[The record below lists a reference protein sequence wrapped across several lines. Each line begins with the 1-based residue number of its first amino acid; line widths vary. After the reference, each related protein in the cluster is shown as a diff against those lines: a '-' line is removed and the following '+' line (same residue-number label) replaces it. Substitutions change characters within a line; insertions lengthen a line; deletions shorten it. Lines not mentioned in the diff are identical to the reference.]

1 MPKVFHKHKLLL
13 DEHMPD
19 RSAFPKLN
27 ELFDVKHIAF
37 DLNRAGAKDPAVY
50 TVATGAKRILL
61 TRNEADFRPLI
72 QPGDPGII
80 GMPPHLRNDQID
92 SRLTAFLKRHSPNY
106 FAGKYIA
113 LGREEI

>member
-1 MPKVFHKHKLLL
+1 MPKAFYKHKLLL
-13 DEHMPD
+13 DEHMPG

-50 TVATGAKRILL
+50 KIATIAERILI

-72 QPGDPGII
+72 KPDDRGVI

-92 SRLTAFLKRHSPNY
+92 TKLTALLKRHGPNY
-106 FAGKYIA
+106 FTGKYIP
-113 LGREEI
+113 LGGV